1 MGWALKPAKLTYPKV
16 TETQTTFLIEWY
28 NRPGKISHNRVYR
41 DMERV
46 FSGKEILAARR
57 IKNWMSRYHGMVKKD
72 TFTKNIQAVR
82 DQLDADEA
90 ADEAAVAGAGAGAGA
105 VAGAGARAG
114 AAATAASDLD
124 VREWGCSCCSNE
136 DDHEKN
142 HTKCPPPKAG
152 FQHQP
157 SVSLVDPNAL
167 NGRRIQHQFDDGHG
181 WVDGIIR
188 GVSLKKDKRAR
199 ATRPFVTVE
208 FSDVETL
215 EIQLWESEY
224 GTKSTSRWVLWNG
237 SRPTVVVPENW
248 ALLQKPVKLDSDYL
262 KKLVNTNRG
271 ANATTKLVYL
281 WDTPQDWHLSTFLSY
296 KKSNKGEMKE
306 FPLGCVNVLSDLDG
320 SACSEN

>member
-1 MGWALKPAKLTYPKV
+1 
-16 TETQTTFLIEWY
+16 
-28 NRPGKISHNRVYR
+28 
-41 DMERV
+41 
-46 FSGKEILAARR
+46 
-57 IKNWMSRYHGMVKKD
+57 
-72 TFTKNIQAVR
+72 
-82 DQLDADEA
+82 
-90 ADEAAVAGAGAGAGA
+90 
-105 VAGAGARAG
+105 
-114 AAATAASDLD
+114 
-124 VREWGCSCCSNE
+124 
-136 DDHEKN
+136 
-142 HTKCPPPKAG
+142 
-152 FQHQP
+152 
-157 SVSLVDPNAL
+157 
-167 NGRRIQHQFDDGHG
+167 
-181 WVDGIIR
+181 
-188 GVSLKKDKRAR
+188 
-199 ATRPFVTVE
+199 VE

-320 SACSEN
+320 SANCVPLVPGEYGKTKRWVLVQKK